1 MAAVGK
7 TASQW
12 GKRGRYENRKTL
24 QTTANYRKPS
34 PTLPYLFTANYRK
47 LPQTTA
53 NLVQPYLT
61 CLPQT
66 TANLVQPYLTCLPQ
80 TTANYRKLPQT

>member
-1 MAAVGK
+1 MNNVETTQIRVGMK
-7 TASQW
+7 TA
-12 GKRGRYENRKTL
+12 KHRKLPQTTANL
-24 QTTANYRKPS
+24 VQPYLTCLPQTTANYRKPS
-34 PTLPYLFTANYRK
+34 PALPYLFTANYRK

-66 TANLVQPYLTCLPQ
+66 TAN
-80 TTANYRKLPQT
+80 YRKLPQT

>member
-1 MAAVGK
+1 MLRSLKVMLFTYGL
-7 TASQW
+7 Q
-12 GKRGRYENRKTL
+12 GGRYENRKTP

-34 PTLPYLFTANYRK
+34 PALPYLFTANYRK

-66 TANLVQPYLTCLPQ
+66 TAN
-80 TTANYRKLPQT
+80 YRKLPQT

>member
-1 MAAVGK
+1 MHNNLFFFSFDLWKYVFFGLIK
-7 TASQW
+7 LISF
-12 GKRGRYENRKTL
+12 KGRYENRKTP

-34 PTLPYLFTANYRK
+34 PALSYLFTANYRK

-66 TANLVQPYLTCLPQ
+66 TAN
-80 TTANYRKLPQT
+80 YRKLPQT

>member
-1 MAAVGK
+1 MVIPFKIEKLSRSICWIHILHEFQIQNVGMK
-7 TASQW
+7 TA
-12 GKRGRYENRKTL
+12 KH
-24 QTTANYRKPS
+24 
-34 PTLPYLFTANYRK
+34 RK

-66 TANLVQPYLTCLPQ
+66 TANYQ
-80 TTANYRKLPQT
+80 KLPQT